1 MNPPDVVNRLA
12 SENQGL
18 VVHLAKLHQGRVRKL
33 CNARVRLA
41 DLIGAGKIGLV
52 EAARRYDP
60 AKGKFSTYAA
70 CWINKYLF
78 KARHKRRSVSAL
90 SLNAPVG
97 NRGDIFL
104 EDTVADKKATGAC
117 DLLSD
122 KASLE
127 DFRRV
132 IMNAGL
138 DGREREVILQRYG
151 LDNGELKTQRQIAKS
166 MGLTRARIGQIEK
179 TATGKLEARIR
190 ELL

>member
-1 MNPPDVVNRLA
+1 MNPPDAVNRLA

-18 VVHLAKLHQGRVRKL
+18 VVHLAKLHQGRVAQR
-33 CNARVRLA
+33 CNARVPLA

-60 AKGKFSTYAA
+60 AKGKFGTYAA
-70 CWINKYLF
+70 WWINKYLF
-78 KARHKRRSVSAL
+78 KARHKQRSVSAL
-90 SLNAPVG
+90 SLDAPVG
-97 NRGDIFL
+97 NLDDIFL
-104 EDTVADKKATGAC
+104 GDTVEDKKASGAS
-117 DLLSD
+117 DLSSVE
-122 KASLE
+122 ASLE

-179 TATGKLEARIR
+179 TATGKLEARIT

>member
-97 NRGDIFL
+97 NLKDIFL
-104 EDTVADKKATGAC
+104 EDTVADKKATGAS

-166 MGLTRARIGQIEK
+166 IGLTPARIGQIEK